1 MFRPKSKTLVAILLS
16 LIAAV
21 SAAQMTTIAPRPVSA
36 DSTLTFQLT
45 FAPTNT
51 EPASANGSVEVDT
64 QTGHVKVD
72 LKQAT
77 PSTPYVVIFV
87 STATSTQTQL
97 GTMMTNGGGEG
108 SLEASLAAG
117 TYVGLFQILKANV
130 IQYLT
135 VETSFNIG
143 ATATAS
149 VTSTTSENSTST
161 LTSTTETS
169 STLATSTQTSSQTT
183 AQASVSLEVHPS
195 LRSISAGAFA
205 KFEIGIK
212 SPTYAN
218 VLLTARSV
226 PPNSVAIFTQN
237 LGVAN
242 SDFQSTLT
250 IVTSADTPAGTYGV
264 TLIALINGV
273 EYTSQIGLEVTA
285 STSGT
290 PTATIS
296 AGTSLTITISTA
308 ERSYNAN
315 ATVNLQGH
323 VTDNTGSAVADATVS
338 VQVDGPTGVE
348 ISMLDN
354 LRTDTA
360 GVFHASVNLASAPA
374 GTYTAFATAA
384 KAGYT
389 SATTHTTFVVGT
401 STTPSVVIQEV
412 YVTDISGTRTTT
424 FSAGQTVLVWV
435 EIENSGAT
443 FQGVIWVQIRDPNGT
458 PIWIQ
463 FQISQ
468 LGTGQT
474 VKIAFGFTITGNL
487 RAGLYTANALV
498 SDKLISQG
506 GAFLASAN
514 IDFAL
519 TA

>member
-1 MFRPKSKTLVAILLS
+1 
-16 LIAAV
+16 
-21 SAAQMTTIAPRPVSA
+21 
-36 DSTLTFQLT
+36 
-45 FAPTNT
+45 
-51 EPASANGSVEVDT
+51 
-64 QTGHVKVD
+64 
-72 LKQAT
+72 
-77 PSTPYVVIFV
+77 
-87 STATSTQTQL
+87 
-97 GTMMTNGGGEG
+97 
-108 SLEASLAAG
+108 
-117 TYVGLFQILKANV
+117 
-130 IQYLT
+130 
-135 VETSFNIG
+135 
-143 ATATAS
+143 
-149 VTSTTSENSTST
+149 
-161 LTSTTETS
+161 
-169 STLATSTQTSSQTT
+169 
-183 AQASVSLEVHPS
+183 
-195 LRSISAGAFA
+195 
-205 KFEIGIK
+205 
-212 SPTYAN
+212 
-218 VLLTARSV
+218 
-226 PPNSVAIFTQN
+226 
-237 LGVAN
+237 
-242 SDFQSTLT
+242 
-250 IVTSADTPAGTYGV
+250 
-264 TLIALINGV
+264 
-273 EYTSQIGLEVTA
+273 
-285 STSGT
+285 
-290 PTATIS
+290 
-296 AGTSLTITISTA
+296 
-308 ERSYNAN
+308 
-315 ATVNLQGH
+315 
-323 VTDNTGSAVADATVS
+323 
-338 VQVDGPTGVE
+338 
-348 ISMLDN
+348 MLDN